1 MCIYIFCFPF
11 GPFVLLF
18 LGMFVVFLFVW
29 VLFCF
34 VVFVFWFSVLLYDTQ
49 MPPDGR

>member
-18 LGMFVVFLFVW
+18 LGMFVVFCCLGFVF
-29 VLFCF
+29 LFC
-34 VVFVFWFSVLLYDTQ
+34 FVFWFSVLLYDTQ
-49 MPPDGR
+49 MPPDGH